1 MYGIVEIKEEDHSKK
16 IVAFVDT
23 YEQFIIHVKN
33 LIGDD
38 YTTLEKLSYHDFS
51 KSKTFKQGRYLLIN
65 DAIVLLEKKEIL
77 REGYIYNTVSRYINI
92 IKTWELYEMTCDFP
106 QQLNTINAFA
116 HSNANTIFIPTKQIT
131 EEPIQMVEIKS
142 EQPSQYDINKLI
154 DEVLSDPGTYDE
166 YDALH
171 TYERLNASD
180 IEDYATMMIIGK
192 RGSGKSTIVNNI
204 LGKYDENFL
213 ANSLIISPTEQ
224 FNPYYTKKYPY
235 TRIESEYKP
244 EYIEQY
250 LNTGSGAIVL
260 DNCLKSNGHWKNDL
274 YLMEL
279 LHHAKYYNKLLI
291 ITSSFPLGFD
301 SDSRSAFDY
310 VFMLSDDFFS
320 NQKRLYD
327 HYAGMYETFDLFRND
342 FTNLTKHYNA
352 MVINQNSNKN
362 NNDQISWFNAVYN
375 YSNVFKVKLD

>member
-1 MYGIVEIKEEDHSKK
+1 MYAIVEIKEEDHSKK

-23 YEQFIIHVKN
+23 HEQFIIHVKN

-38 YTTLEKLSYHDFS
+38 YTTLEKLSYQDFS

-77 REGYIYNTVSRYINI
+77 REGFIYNTVSRYINI
-92 IKTWELYEMTCDFP
+92 IKTWELYEMSCDFP
-106 QQLNTINAFA
+106 QQLNTITTISQTD
-116 HSNANTIFIPTKQIT
+116 SNTVFIPTKQIIN
-131 EEPIQMVEIKS
+131 EPIQLTELKS
-142 EQPSQYDINKLI
+142 EQPSQQDINKLI

-166 YDALH
+166 YDAIH

-180 IEDYATMMIIGK
+180 IEDHSAILIIGK
-192 RGSGKSTIVNNI
+192 RGSGKTTIVNNI
-204 LGKYDENFL
+204 LSKYDETFL
-213 ANSLIISPTEQ
+213 ANSLIISPTEKI
-224 FNPYYTKKYPY
+224 NSYYKNKYPY
-235 TRIESEYKP
+235 THIETEYQP
-244 EYIEQY
+244 EYIEHY

-260 DNCLKSNGHWKNDL
+260 DNCFKPNGYWKNDL

-310 VFMLSDDFFS
+310 VFLLSEEFFS
-320 NQKRLYD
+320 NQKRIYD
-327 HYAGMYETFDLFRND
+327 HYAGVYETFDLFRND
-342 FTNLTKHYNA
+342 FINLTKHYNS